1 MKNTLLIIVSL
12 SFLISCGS
20 GEEPKEEKKETK
32 PVETKPAAVTEKDTL
47 YLVADYKNPIPAD
60 VPKKDKEMLRRFFTD
75 SLNAELFALHLAFDS
90 IKTEKQMLI
99 YYNALMLFK
108 DKASWHL
115 SDLNASE
122 HMKHMAGVELT
133 ADERTEIAESEA
145 DEPFDEYRMVLD
157 YIMQGM
163 EPADKY
169 LHGLKLGCVAECS
182 EPNYELVLDDLV
194 KVAEIT
200 EGESD
205 EKYMQL
211 IIDYYTGEWDPNSMN
226 AKWFQAT
233 WDYGGMS
240 LLGEGHHLAFMKDS
254 DELIKEKNIFESYI
268 NSYRE
273 DCFSDM
279 ALWKSYA
286 YDKAKIIKEIEKVL
300 KEVNLTASQKTAL
313 KSRLKE
319 IKEHTSNSPDGTG
332 LQFNCSTGDCIFG

>member
-1 MKNTLLIIVSL
+1 MKNLAFILIPILLV
-12 SFLISCGS
+12 SCGGS
-20 GEEPKEEKKETK
+20 EETKEEKKEKK
-32 PVETKPAAVTEKDTL
+32 PVENKTEIVLEKDTL
-47 YLVADYKNPIPAD
+47 YLNADYKNPIPAD
-60 VPKKDKEMLRRFFTD
+60 VPKKDKEMFRRFLTD
-75 SLNAELFALHLAFDS
+75 SLNAELFALHQAFDS

-122 HMKHMAGVELT
+122 EMNKIALAEVSKTEST
-133 ADERTEIAESEA
+133 EDEY
-145 DEPFDEYRMVLD
+145 FDEYRVTLD
-157 YIMQGM
+157 FIMQGM

-182 EPNYELVLDDLV
+182 EPNYELLLDDLV
-194 KVAEIT
+194 IVAEIT

-211 IIDYYTGEWDPNSMN
+211 IIDYYTGEWDPSSMN

-254 DELIKEKNIFESYI
+254 DELIEEKNIFESYI

-286 YDKAKIIKEIEKVL
+286 YDKAKITKEIEKVL

-319 IKEHTSNSPDGTG
+319 IKEHTTNSPDGTG